1 MTAISELKQNQVIFP
16 KLGIDIT
23 INDTAFTLF
32 GLCLLYTSPSP
43 RD

>member
-23 INDTAFTLF
+23 IRYPRLLF
-32 GLCLLYTSPSP
+32 LDLKSNGTVF
-43 RD
+43 